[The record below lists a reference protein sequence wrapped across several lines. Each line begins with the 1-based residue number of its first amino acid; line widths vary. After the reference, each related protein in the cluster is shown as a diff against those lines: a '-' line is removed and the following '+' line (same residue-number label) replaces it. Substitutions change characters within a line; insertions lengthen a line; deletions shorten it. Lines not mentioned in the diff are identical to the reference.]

1 MVNFSFSVYDLEYYL
16 LILTRV
22 TCFVYVAPFFSM
34 NNTPRRF
41 RIGFSIIL
49 AMLLYQ
55 VLTPA
60 EAVVF
65 DTVYDYAII
74 VIREAIAGLLIA
86 FSTNIC
92 ASILNFAGSVADM
105 EVGLSMVQLM
115 DPNTRQQTS
124 FTGVLYN
131 YAFTMMLIASGLYR
145 YLLGALV
152 DTFTLIP
159 VNHVVFHSDQLLDA
173 MVRFMGDYVMIGFR
187 IILPVFCCILMLNA
201 VLGIIARVSPQM
213 NMFSIGI
220 QLKILVGL
228 GVLFFTVSL
237 MPSISEM
244 IYTEMKEM
252 MVLVVSGMME

>member
-65 DTVYDYAII
+65 ETVYDYAII

-237 MPSISEM
+237 MPYVSEM
-244 IYTEMKEM
+244 VYTEMKEM

>member
-1 MVNFSFSVYDLEYYL
+1 
-16 LILTRV
+16 
-22 TCFVYVAPFFSM
+22 M

-41 RIGFSIIL
+41 RIGFSMIL
-49 AMLLYQ
+49 SMLLYQ

-60 EAVVF
+60 PAVVF
-65 DTVYDYAII
+65 HTVFDYAII
-74 VIREAIAGLLIA
+74 VTKEAIAGLLIA

-92 ASILNFAGSVADM
+92 TSILNFAGSVADM

-124 FTGVLYN
+124 FTGILYN
-131 YAFTMMLIASGLYR
+131 YSFTMMLIATGLYR

-159 VNHVVFHSDQLLDA
+159 VNHVYFHSDQLLDA
-173 MVRFMGDYVMIGFR
+173 IVRFMGDYVMIGFR
-187 IILPVFCCILMLNA
+187 IILPIFCCILMLNA

-220 QLKILVGL
+220 QLKILIGL
-228 GVLFFTVSL
+228 GVMFFTVSL
-237 MPSISEM
+237 MPTVSEM

-252 MVLVVSGMME
+252 MVLIVSGMME